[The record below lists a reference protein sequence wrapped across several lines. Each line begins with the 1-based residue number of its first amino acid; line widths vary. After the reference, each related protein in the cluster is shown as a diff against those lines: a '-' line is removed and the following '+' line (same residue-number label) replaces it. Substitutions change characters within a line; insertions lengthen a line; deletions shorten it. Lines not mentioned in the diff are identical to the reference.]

1 MPFAFCLSSR
11 QSCFLPGILM
21 EVGKMEK
28 VQQPSYKREEGGHKL
43 RMSEGKEESRFLI
56 ASWKEHLALT

>member
-1 MPFAFCLSSR
+1 
-11 QSCFLPGILM
+11 M